1 LNLSYALLA
10 GVGGFIGSI
19 LRYWL
24 SGVAQ
29 GWAQDRFPLGTLMV
43 NAVGCL
49 VIGAF
54 VSLFEYR
61 QWFSP
66 EVRIFVTVGILGGFT
81 TFSAFGYETFRLL
94 LDGEYLWAVTN
105 VMANVVIGLSAVTI
119 GWFAA
124 KAIAT

>member
-1 LNLSYALLA
+1 
-10 GVGGFIGSI
+10 
-19 LRYWL
+19 
-24 SGVAQ
+24 
-29 GWAQDRFPLGTLMV
+29 
-43 NAVGCL
+43 
-49 VIGAF
+49 
-54 VSLFEYR
+54 
-61 QWFSP
+61 
-66 EVRIFVTVGILGGFT
+66 VRIFVTVGILGGFT